1 MIKNFILALL
11 LVRFRRSGD
20 PYLLLRAV
28 LPRESVLLDPAMQV
42 HVRFR
47 LGGPRRAVQDADE
60 GQVKRQERHRLLDL
74 LEKDRVPLQT

>member
-1 MIKNFILALL
+1 MTSVSENFAMHGLMNALFFP
-11 LVRFRRSGD
+11 RFRRSGD

-47 LGGPRRAVQDADE
+47 LGGPRQ
-60 GQVKRQERHRLLDL
+60 GSYLKRSQ
-74 LEKDRVPLQT
+74 KI